1 MTCNRFREAHAKL
14 HRTLNIKHLRD
25 MDKNL
30 MDALYVEH
38 DGKIGVLSSD
48 ERKVVSQV
56 VGTDLTL
63 VYDKKEGNTYL
74 LIPLTRNHKFECK
87 SSHIIVDGKRFDSD
101 IFFRKNGCQWIQ
113 MQSKEMLL
121 MVA

>member
-1 MTCNRFREAHAKL
+1 
-14 HRTLNIKHLRD
+14 

-74 LIPLTRNHKFECK
+74 LIPLARNHKFECK

-101 IFFRKNGCQWIQ
+101 IFFRKDACQWIQ

>member
-1 MTCNRFREAHAKL
+1 MNK
-14 HRTLNIKHLRD
+14 D
-25 MDKNL
+25 L
-30 MDALYVEH
+30 MNALYVEH

-48 ERKVVSQV
+48 EHKVVSQV
-56 VGTDLTL
+56 IGTDLTL

-87 SSHIIVDGKRFDSD
+87 GSYIIVDGKRFDSD
-101 IFFRKNGCQWIQ
+101 IFFRKDACQWIQ

>member
-1 MTCNRFREAHAKL
+1 MNK
-14 HRTLNIKHLRD
+14 D
-25 MDKNL
+25 L

-48 ERKVVSQV
+48 ERKAVSQV
-56 VGTDLTL
+56 ISTDLTL

-87 SSHIIVDGKRFDSD
+87 GNHIIVDGKRFDSD
-101 IFFRKNGCQWIQ
+101 IFFRKDACQWVQID
-113 MQSKEMLL
+113 KETLSR
-121 MVA
+121 VA

>member
-1 MTCNRFREAHAKL
+1 MN
-14 HRTLNIKHLRD
+14 
-25 MDKNL
+25 KNL

-56 VGTDLTL
+56 IGTDLTI
-63 VYDKKEGNTYL
+63 VYDKNECNTYL

-101 IFFRKNGCQWIQ
+101 IFFRKDACQWIQ
-113 MQSKEMLL
+113 MQSKEMLSL
-121 MVA
+121 VA